1 MAPEVSAEQDDLKAE
16 DQVIV
21 DDELFKIG
29 PDDVEDEAEAKKS
42 DEDDE
47 EGGKP
52 DGKEKGERKEE
63 KRLLDDDAATLKAR
77 VERLEA
83 DKSNLKK
90 ALHEERQAKKK
101 SKAED
106 TEETQLTDAQLL
118 AIMKEHQDDPST
130 MFNII
135 KHVATQAA
143 KGIKKEAL
151 SEADVKNRSKQAES
165 FLRERIPQLYEEDS
179 DVRLNVNK
187 VRDDLGLDDD
197 PVGDYL
203 AAGVIALNRT
213 PELAE
218 YWYKKGKADAL
229 GQKGREKDIAD
240 GGLTPSGKKAGKP
253 KVTLTKDMEDLAQQM
268 GLTPSQRKLY
278 AKLRSAKGPASIN
291 MED

>member
-1 MAPEVSAEQDDLKAE
+1 MEQEVQTEQDDLKQDE
-16 DQVIV
+16 VIV
-21 DDELFKIG
+21 DDELFKLG
-29 PDDVEDEAEAKKS
+29 PDDVDEEPEKKAK
-42 DEDDE
+42 E
-47 EGGKP
+47 EGGEE
-52 DGKEKGERKEE
+52 DGKEKGKGKEKE
-63 KRLLDDDAATLKAR
+63 GLLDDDVTSLKSR

-106 TEETQLTDAQLL
+106 TDETQLTDAQLL

-135 KHVATQAA
+135 KHVAKQTAL
-143 KGIKKEAL
+143 GIKKEAL
-151 SEADVKNRSKQAES
+151 SEGDAKTRSKQAET
-165 FLRERIPQLYEEDS
+165 FLKDRIPQLYEEDS
-179 DVRLNVNK
+179 DVRLNVDK
-187 VRDDLGLDDD
+187 VKGELGLDDG
-197 PVGDYL
+197 PMGDYL

-213 PELAE
+213 PDLAE

-229 GQKGREKDIAD
+229 GQKGREKEVAD
-240 GGLTPSGKKAGKP
+240 GTLTPKGKGAKKP
-253 KVTLTKDMEDLAQQM
+253 AAEMTKEMDALALQM

-278 AKLRSAKGPASIN
+278 AKLRSAKGPAQIS